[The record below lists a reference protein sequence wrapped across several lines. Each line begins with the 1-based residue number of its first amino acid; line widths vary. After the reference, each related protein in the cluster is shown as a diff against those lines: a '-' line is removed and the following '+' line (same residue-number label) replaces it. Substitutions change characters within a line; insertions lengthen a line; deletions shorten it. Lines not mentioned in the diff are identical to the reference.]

1 MVDLEVRG
9 LTGEKPM
16 AKLTG
21 LFMRGTVIGSKG
33 SAGRMG
39 SRLRGISTF
48 VVCEAIRSD
57 TQLTY
62 NTQED
67 CYDVVVTI
75 SKNVISPSYY
85 SQAPGNIIKTFTYK
99 TNED

>member
-1 MVDLEVRG
+1 MALVVPE

-21 LFMRGTVIGSKG
+21 LFMRGAVNGSKG

-48 VVCEAIRSD
+48 VVCETVRSD

-62 NTQED
+62 NAQED

-75 SKNVISPSYY
+75 SKNTINPSYY
-85 SQAPGNIIKTFTYK
+85 SNAPGNIIKTFTYK